1 MFQMESRLLSCR
13 FISVSFFL
21 GAVFLLNGC
30 GFLFGEEGFF
40 PDRSGDSLNAT
51 ESRPLVL
58 PEDMQTSLPD
68 DTYAIPQLDFSNVL
82 PEKYEVPRI
91 DPLENIE
98 SKGSVVIQKFK
109 GEQWVLIKR
118 APAQTWPL
126 LLQFLQSNQ
135 IPLLHADAE
144 AGLLETDWL
153 RERKDLVARGKESG
167 ADSTPAD
174 ERYQFVLKHG
184 VQSFTTEIVIK
195 QTNRQ
200 AERNP
205 GQLWDESSNV
215 ARQENMVTLLAEHLA
230 GSPDQSSHSLLAQG
244 IGSVSKVSLEY
255 LDSGEPF
262 IRLQLPFDR
271 GWGSLRL
278 ALTKASF
285 VIDDLNREEGI
296 YYTKFK
302 PKNRQ
307 KKKAGIFRRTFRFL
321 TFRRPSEKESVL
333 DSYLVKAVDQNNYVQ
348 ISIARE
354 SGPALQ
360 LNEQAFMLRKILGKL
375 S

>member
-1 MFQMESRLLSCR
+1 MESPLLSYR
-13 FISVSFFL
+13 IITVSFAL
-21 GAVFLLNGC
+21 CAIFLLNGC
-30 GFLFGEEGFF
+30 GFLFGDEGLF
-40 PDRSGDSLNAT
+40 PDRSGDYLNAT
-51 ESRPLVL
+51 ESKPLVL
-58 PEDMQTSLPD
+58 PDELRTSLPE
-68 DTYAIPQLDFSNVL
+68 DTYSIPQLEFSNVL
-82 PEKYEVPRI
+82 PEKFEVPRV
-91 DPLENIE
+91 DPLDNIE

-126 LLQFLQSNQ
+126 VLQFLQSNQ

-153 RERKDLVARGKESG
+153 REKTGTVGSGKEPG
-167 ADSTPAD
+167 AGISPAD

-184 VQSFTTEIVIK
+184 VQRFSTEIVVK

-200 AERNP
+200 TQRIQ
-205 GQLWDESSNV
+205 GQIWDNSSANG
-215 ARQENMVTLLAEHLA
+215 RQENMVTLLAEHLA

-255 LDSGEPF
+255 HNNGEPY

-271 GWGSLRL
+271 GWGSLQL

-285 VIDDLNREEGI
+285 VIDDLNRDEGV

-302 PKNRQ
+302 PKNKRQ
-307 KKKAGIFRRTFRFL
+307 KKPGIIRRTFRFL
-321 TFRRPSEKESVL
+321 TFRQPAKKESAL
-333 DSYLVKAVDQNNYVQ
+333 DNYLVKAVDQDDFVQ

-360 LNEQAFMLRKILGKL
+360 FNEQAFMLRKILGKL